1 MQQTT
6 LQLTICKTEHPYE
19 QEGTV
24 IVLPPSGEGTKRFM
38 IAVHDSVSH
47 EHTSVHVDRE
57 SLRNFL
63 EKVMTLVEE

>member
-6 LQLTICKTEHPYE
+6 LQLTVCKTEHPYE

-24 IVLPPSGEGTKRFM
+24 TVLPPSGSGTERFM
-38 IAVHDSVSH
+38 VTVHNSVSL
-47 EHTSVHVDRE
+47 EHASVHVDRE

-63 EKVMTLVEE
+63 EKVMILVEG